1 MTATARKSRMV
12 GFWQT
17 VGMRFLPFA
26 DAATADLPLGRL
38 LRLSLFQISVGM
50 AAVLLTGTLNRVM
63 IIELGIP
70 ASLVAIMI
78 ALPVLAAP
86 FRVLIGHRSDT
97 YKSVLG
103 WRRVPYLWLG
113 TLLQFG
119 GLAIMPFAL
128 LLMNFQTSGPE
139 WAGPLAAAVAFVV
152 TGFGMHMAQTA
163 GLALATDLAAE
174 DSRPRVVAL
183 VYVVLLVGMIFASLA
198 FGALLGDFS
207 ATRLIQVIQGAA
219 VFTVL
224 VNVIALWKQEARNPE
239 ATKADRESP
248 SFAEAW
254 RAYRSD
260 RGTGRLLL
268 AVGLGSAAFSMQD
281 VLLEPFGGEILG
293 LSVSQTTYLTAAWAS
308 GALLGFGLAGNLLHR
323 GFNMHRVAAIGV
335 LAGIAAFTAV
345 ILSSPLGSTP
355 LFVAGV
361 SLIGFGGG
369 LFAVSTML
377 AAMALADRS
386 DSGFAIGAWSAVQA
400 SAIGLG
406 LAAGGIIRDTVNA
419 AATTGALGEALDT
432 ATTGYNAVYHIE
444 IILLF
449 ISLVVIGPLTNR
461 SGTTTQIQPGQF
473 GLADLPG

>member
-1 MTATARKSRMV
+1 MTAKAQKSKMV
-12 GFWQT
+12 AFWQT

-26 DAATADLPLGRL
+26 DAATEDLPLGRL
-38 LRLSLFQISVGM
+38 LRLSMFQLSVGM

-63 IIELGIP
+63 IIELGVP
-70 ASLVAIMI
+70 ASLVAMMI

-128 LLMNFQTSGPE
+128 LLLQSQTVGPE
-139 WAGPLAAAVAFVV
+139 WAGPVAAALAFVV

-163 GLALATDLAAE
+163 GLALATDLAAP

-183 VYVVLLVGMIFASLA
+183 VYVVLLIGMIFASLA
-198 FGALLGDFS
+198 FGALLSDFS

-219 VFTVL
+219 VVTL
-224 VNVIALWKQEARNPE
+224 IVNVVALWKQEVRDPK
-239 ATKADRESP
+239 ATHADRNRP
-248 SFAEAW
+248 SFAQAW
-254 RAYRSD
+254 REYRSD
-260 RGTGRLLL
+260 SNTGRLLL
-268 AVGLGSAAFSMQD
+268 AVGFGSAAFSMQD

-293 LSVSQTTYLTAAWAS
+293 LSVSGTTYLTAAWAS
-308 GALLGFGLAGNLLHR
+308 GALLGFGLAGSLLHR
-323 GFNMHRVAAIGV
+323 GFNMHRVAAIGI

-355 LFVAGV
+355 LFVTGV

-400 SAIGLG
+400 SAIGIG

-419 AATTGALGEALDT
+419 AATTGALGEALDS
-432 ATTGYNAVYHIE
+432 AATGYNAVYHIE
-444 IILLF
+444 IVLLF

-461 SGTTTQIQPGQF
+461 VGERTKITDRQF
-473 GLADLPG
+473 GLAELPG